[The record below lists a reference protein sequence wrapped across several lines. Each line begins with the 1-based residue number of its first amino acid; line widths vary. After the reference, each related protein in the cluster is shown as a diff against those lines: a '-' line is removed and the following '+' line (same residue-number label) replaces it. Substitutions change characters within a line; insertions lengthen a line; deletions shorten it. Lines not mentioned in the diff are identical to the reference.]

1 MKQRKSLELYP
12 LTMCYFIKRTQKC
25 TKLFFN
31 HYFMYFMKRFF
42 WGLIALFVFIG
53 AYAKDRTPTE
63 TLTKYYSIRNGHG
76 GYVCAAPG
84 YADNSGLLLT
94 NAKRPTTAE
103 GL

>member
-42 WGLIALFVFIG
+42 LFILILMAFVSCG
-53 AYAKDRTPTE
+53 EEEKSTTVDKCKDVICSE
-63 TLTKYYSIRNGHG
+63 WENCNVDNGMCELTDGRCS
-76 GYVCAAPG
+76 
-84 YADNSGLLLT
+84 T
-94 NAKRPTTAE
+94 NDDCKE
-103 GL
+103 NKV